1 MGLMKKIMYK
11 LAGINEELE
20 MLYQE
25 RGFCEEYAEKYKAL
39 HSKKMAPM
47 DYLTLAD
54 IYISLKKYS
63 DAEEMLSHVNVG
75 FNTDDTIKGMYLL
88 QRLNLYIGEGKSQE
102 ALETFVREQKFL
114 DIFFSAPAYKRMGV
128 AYYDAAAVILAM
140 NGKLEAAGH
149 YYQLEK
155 QSAEANNKAS
165 LYPVLTNVHML
176 KAAGNDDMAEE
187 AAAKA
192 REDIM
197 NFTGYSYPW
206 QKEQFLNMLNDYM
219 K

>member
-102 ALETFVREQKFL
+102 AFETFVREQKFL

-176 KAAGNDDMAEE
+176 KAAGNHDMAEE

>member
-20 MLYQE
+20 LLYQE

-39 HSKKMAPM
+39 HSKKMSPM

-63 DAEEMLSHVNVG
+63 DAEEMLSHVNIG
-75 FNTDDTIKGMYLL
+75 FSTDNTVKGVYLL
-88 QRLNLYIGEGKSQE
+88 QRLNLYIAEGKGQE
-102 ALETFVREQKFL
+102 ALDIFVREQKFL

-128 AYYDAAAVILAM
+128 AYYDAAAVTLAM
-140 NGKLEAAGH
+140 NGKLEAAGR

-155 QSAEANNKAS
+155 QSAEANNKAK

-176 KAAGNDDMAEE
+176 KAAGNDDMAEK

-206 QKEQFLNMLNDYM
+206 QKEQFLNMLGDYM

>member
-1 MGLMKKIMYK
+1 MGLMKKVLYK
-11 LAGINEELE
+11 LAGINEELVQIYE
-20 MLYQE
+20 SKGY
-25 RGFCEEYAEKYKAL
+25 CDEYIDKFKAL

-54 IYISLKKYS
+54 IYISMKRYS
-63 DAEEMLSHVNVG
+63 DAEEMLSHVNIG
-75 FNTDDTIKGMYLL
+75 FMTDDTIKGMYLL
-88 QRLNLYIGEGKSQE
+88 QRLNLYIGEGKGQE
-102 ALETFVREQKFL
+102 AFEVFAREQKFL

-128 AYYDAAAVILAM
+128 AYYDAAAVTLAM
-140 NGKLEAAGH
+140 NGQLEAAGR

-155 QSAEANNKAS
+155 QSAEANNKAY

-192 REDIM
+192 REEIM
-197 NFTGYSYPW
+197 NFNSYSYPW
-206 QKEQFLNMLNDYM
+206 QKEQFLDMLNDYM

>member
-20 MLYQE
+20 LLYQE

-39 HSKKMAPM
+39 HSKKMSPM

-63 DAEEMLSHVNVG
+63 DAEEMLSHVNIG

-102 ALETFVREQKFL
+102 AFDTFVRKQKFL

-128 AYYDAAAVILAM
+128 AYYDAAAVTLAM
-140 NGKLEAAGH
+140 NGKLEAAGR

-155 QSAEANNKAS
+155 QSAEANNKAK
-165 LYPVLTNVHML
+165 LYPVLTYVHML

-187 AAAKA
+187 AAVKA
-192 REDIM
+192 REEIM

-206 QKEQFLNMLNDYM
+206 QKEQFLNMLGDYM